1 MRSRSVETVVRTRL
15 QQGIALVLVMWVLS
29 LLTVIALALTQVQ
42 RTESS
47 LTANQLD
54 SARFR
59 AQADALINLVVLN
72 LLGDP
77 PSAFDDGSIVWNPD
91 GIPRDIPWDGE
102 RFSVALSSETSKF
115 DLNTVTKEQLLALI
129 GLTQPVDTPDAA
141 LGDQLADAI
150 LDWRDENNLSLLNGA
165 EDSDY
170 EAAGLPYG
178 AADGPFKSV
187 EELQQVLGMT
197 PMLYARLAPN
207 LTVSNDVRQP
217 PPIDESFA
225 SPTVLAALNGYTLE
239 EALQIVEER
248 SLGLFDDPEAPQA
261 TRRQGQSRGGPR
273 YHLRINRA
281 TRDSG
286 GMTMEAVISID
297 PANRSA
303 FDIVWRRYGYG
314 RAAAADDEVS
324 EG

>member
-1 MRSRSVETVVRTRL
+1 
-15 QQGIALVLVMWVLS
+15 MWVLS

-42 RTESS
+42 RTESA

-91 GIPRDIPWDGE
+91 GIAREIPWDGE
-102 RFSVALSSETSKF
+102 RFIVTLSNETSKF
-115 DLNTVTKEQLLALI
+115 DLNTVTKEQLSALI
-129 GLTQPVDTPDAA
+129 DLTQPADAVDVA
-141 LGDQLADAI
+141 LGEQLADAI

-170 EAAGLPYG
+170 EAAGRPYG
-178 AADGPFKSV
+178 AADGPFRSV

-197 PMLYARLAPN
+197 PMLYARLATN
-207 LTVSNDVRQP
+207 LTVSNDVREP
-217 PPIDESFA
+217 PPIDENFA
-225 SPTVLAALNGYTLE
+225 SPTVLAVLNGYTLD

-248 SLGLFDDPEAPQA
+248 SLGLFDDTEAPQA
-261 TRRQGQSRGGPR
+261 TTRQGQSRGGPR
-273 YHLRINRA
+273 YHLSISRA
-281 TRDSG
+281 TQGSG
-286 GMTMEAVISID
+286 GATMEAVILID
-297 PANRSA
+297 SAERSP
-303 FDIVWRRYGYG
+303 FEIVWQRYGYG
-314 RAAAADDEVS
+314 RPVAADGYS
-324 EG
+324 ES